1 MEPFLRNAGI
11 RTKINLGI
19 MTIVLVSVL
28 LIALSASQIVSRAL
42 FLEYRNR
49 GIALAVNLAARAQDP
64 VLAMD
69 FLRMRSLIGEV
80 STSAGDILYAFI
92 LDAEDEVLSHTF
104 SDGFPVQLKIANRV
118 TATQRCNVRLLA
130 HEKDQF
136 YDFAA
141 PVLVGEF
148 QVGTI
153 RLGLLRTQVTTTVK
167 ELWWSIFA
175 FAILSVIIA
184 DTVGFSLARN
194 LTSRI
199 KRLQRASEEMLQ
211 GHRGSEPAE
220 GAAQPPVPLPAR
232 GLRRLARAGRPSGDE
247 IHQLAETFDAM
258 TAAIKRYIEQL
269 AASKA
274 VLEKSETKYRR
285 IFEDS
290 MDLIFV
296 ADHEGRLRDINPA
309 GVRMLGYDARRSLM
323 AAETLLSIL
332 EDPHEGRELM
342 SETQARGFVKDR
354 ECALRTR
361 SGGELAALLSMTVR
375 LDAAGRVTEYE
386 GIVKDITQRKLMH
399 RQLLQADRLA
409 SVGQLA
415 AGVAHEINNPLGLI
429 LGYTQLLLREAP
441 QAEAVEEDLQTIEKQ
456 TRNCKKIVEDLLNFA
471 RKSGT
476 QMGAVNVNDA
486 LSAVIDVVRNQLELD
501 SIVIQTQLDDDLPDI
516 AGDSEKLKQVFMN
529 LLINARQAIGTNGR
543 ISIASGAAADGRT
556 VMITVTDDGPGIA
569 PDIQDKIFDP
579 FFTTK
584 PTGQGTGLGLSVS
597 YGIIED
603 HQGEIEVASEVGRG
617 TTFHIRLPVD
627 NRAASGNGSG

>member
-1 MEPFLRNAGI
+1 MIPFLSKAGI

-49 GIALAVNLAARAQDP
+49 GISLAVNLAARSEDP
-64 VLAMD
+64 ILAMD

-80 STSAGDILYAFI
+80 TSSAGDILYAFI
-92 LDAEDEVLSHTF
+92 QDPDGEVLSHTF
-104 SDGFPVQLKIANRV
+104 NGGFPVQLKTANAV
-118 TATQRCNVRLLA
+118 QATQRCNVKLFSSGQ
-130 HEKDQF
+130 DQF

-141 PVLVGEF
+141 PVMVGQF

-153 RLGLLRTQVTTTVK
+153 RLGLLRTQVTATVK
-167 ELWWSIFA
+167 ELWWAIFA
-175 FAILSVIIA
+175 FAILSVVVS
-184 DTVGFSLARN
+184 DTVGFALARN

-199 KRLQRASEEMLQ
+199 KRLQAASEDMLK
-211 GHRGSEPAE
+211 GHREGGDLPAALPAE
-220 GAAQPPVPLPAR
+220 GAPVASPKR
-232 GLRRLARAGRPSGDE
+232 TGDE

-274 VLEKSETKYRR
+274 VLAKSETKYRR

-296 ADHEGRLRDINPA
+296 ADQSGRLMDINPA
-309 GVRMLGYDARRSLM
+309 GMHMLGYES
-323 AAETLLSIL
+323 
-332 EDPHEGRELM
+332 HRELVRQQNLTTII
-342 SETQARGFVKDR
+342 EHPEEARELIAEIRSTGFIKDR
-354 ECALRTR
+354 ECMLRTR
-361 SGGELAALLSMTVR
+361 TGGELAALLSMTAR
-375 LDAAGRVTEYE
+375 NDAAGRVMEYE

-409 SVGQLA
+409 SLGQLA

-429 LGYTQLLLREAP
+429 LGYTQLLLREGAT
-441 QAEAVEEDLQTIEKQ
+441 AEGMTDDLRTIEKQ

-476 QMGAVNVNDA
+476 YLSEVKINQA
-486 LSAVIDVVRNQLELD
+486 LDAVIDVVRKQLELD
-501 SIVIQTQLDDDLPDI
+501 NILIRTRYDENLPEI
-516 AGDSEKLKQVFMN
+516 AGDTEKLKQVFMN
-529 LLINARQAIGTNGR
+529 MLINARQAIGKNGEILITTGVDPGR
-543 ISIASGAAADGRT
+543 RSVVISFK
-556 VMITVTDDGPGIA
+556 DDGPGIA
-569 PDIQDKIFDP
+569 PDILDKIFDP

-597 YGIIED
+597 YGIVED
-603 HQGEIEVASEVGRG
+603 HQGDIQVSSVVGAGAEFR
-617 TTFHIRLPVD
+617 IRLPIGGQPSHQD
-627 NRAASGNGSG
+627 GDG

>member
-1 MEPFLRNAGI
+1 MVPFLTKAGL

-49 GIALAVNLAARAQDP
+49 GISLAVNLAARSEDP
-64 VLAMD
+64 ILAMD

-80 STSAGDILYAFI
+80 TSSAGDILSAFI
-92 LDAEDEVLSHTF
+92 QDSDGEIISHTF
-104 SDGFPVQLKIANRV
+104 SDGFPVQLKSANRV
-118 TATQRCNVRLLA
+118 QPNQGCSVQLLA
-130 HEKDQF
+130 YESDQF

-141 PVLVGEF
+141 PVMVGEF

-153 RLGLLRTQVTTTVK
+153 RLGLLRTQVTATVK
-167 ELWWSIFA
+167 ELWWAIFA
-175 FAILSVIIA
+175 FAVLSIVVS
-184 DTVGFSLARN
+184 DSVGFSLARN

-199 KRLQRASEEMLQ
+199 KRLQAASEDMLR
-211 GHRGSEPAE
+211 GHSEVDE
-220 GAAQPPVPLPAR
+220 SPPLKALSRPHLPV
-232 GLRRLARAGRPSGDE
+232 LREPSRRRKNTGDE

-269 AASKA
+269 AASRA
-274 VLEKSETKYRR
+274 VLAKSETKYRR

-296 ADHEGRLRDINPA
+296 ADRDGRLVDINPA
-309 GVRMLGYDARRSLM
+309 GVRMLGYDSGKQITARHSLVSM
-323 AAETLLSIL
+323 VGHPE
-332 EDPHEGRELM
+332 
-342 SETQARGFVKDR
+342 QAKDLIKEIQNTGFVKNR
-354 ECALRTR
+354 ECTLRTR
-361 SGGELAALLSMTVR
+361 HGEELAVLLSMTTR
-375 LDAAGRVTEYE
+375 SDGAGNVVEYE
-386 GIVKDITQRKLMH
+386 GIVKDITQHKLMH

-409 SVGQLA
+409 SLGQLA

-429 LGYTQLLLREAP
+429 LGYAQLLLREG
-441 QAEAVEEDLQTIEKQ
+441 EDGDGIKEDLQTIERQ

-476 QMGAVNVNDA
+476 YMTEVKINAA
-486 LSAVIDVVRNQLELD
+486 LEAVIDVVRNQLELD
-501 SIVIQTQLDDDLPDI
+501 NILIRTHYDEALPEI
-516 AGDSEKLKQVFMN
+516 AGDTEKLKQVFMN
-529 LLINARQAIGTNGR
+529 MLINARQAIGKNGEIVITTGIDPGGQSVI
-543 ISIASGAAADGRT
+543 ISFQDS
-556 VMITVTDDGPGIA
+556 GPGIA
-569 PDIQDKIFDP
+569 PDIMDKIFDP

-603 HQGEIEVASEVGRG
+603 HQGDIKVTSVVGEG
-617 TTFHIRLPVD
+617 TEFRIRLPFD
-627 NRAASGNGSG
+627 SQKIHRESRT